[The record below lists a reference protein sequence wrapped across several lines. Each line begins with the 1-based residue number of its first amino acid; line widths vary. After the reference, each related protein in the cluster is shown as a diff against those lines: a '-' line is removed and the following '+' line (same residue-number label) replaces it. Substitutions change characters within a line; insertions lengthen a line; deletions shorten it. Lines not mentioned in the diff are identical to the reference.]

1 MILDC
6 YDYYL
11 WTIGELVLP
20 PERSIELLRDFRR
33 FIQNQN

>member
-11 WTIGELVLP
+11 WTIGELTLP
-20 PERSIELLRDFRR
+20 QDRSIELLREFRR
-33 FIQNQN
+33 LKQNQN